1 MFKDSESGVKA
12 HARLSTLVNS
22 SLDLMEVLDNAM
34 KYVEVLMDAEASSIF
49 EVDYERDELVFRLA
63 RGKEGDKAREVRL
76 SMDEGIA
83 GCVAHDGEPLL
94 VADVSKDKRFT
105 SRVDEYTGFKTRSIA
120 CVPIKH
126 KGRLIGVL
134 EVLNKRGGAFEEE
147 DLEVLTVVSNQIGIA
162 MENARL
168 YQRLQEE
175 FTLTA
180 EELKKAQQKIIQS
193 ERLAALGRLS
203 QGVAHEVRNP
213 VMSIGGF
220 ARRLKQKFSRD
231 DPSYNYAEI
240 ILKEAARLEKM
251 VRDVENYTKMRE
263 PEFREVNLKKLIEL
277 AVGEWRQEKTSPDIQ
292 VNLDIADEETTFPGD
307 EDLLSLALKNLLQNA
322 GDAMT
327 DPGEVSISAHPQGRQ
342 IFIKVADTGR
352 GISPEDIPQI
362 FDPFFT
368 SKTQGSGLGLTTVQ
382 RIVIEHN
389 GEISVKSTPG
399 QGAEFQILL
408 PLYPDDMQLSEF
420 EVLGNKE

>member
-1 MFKDSESGVKA
+1 
-12 HARLSTLVNS
+12 
-22 SLDLMEVLDNAM
+22 
-34 KYVEVLMDAEASSIF
+34 
-49 EVDYERDELVFRLA
+49 
-63 RGKEGDKAREVRL
+63 
-76 SMDEGIA
+76 
-83 GCVAHDGEPLL
+83 
-94 VADVSKDKRFT
+94 
-105 SRVDEYTGFKTRSIA
+105 
-120 CVPIKH
+120 
-126 KGRLIGVL
+126 
-134 EVLNKRGGAFEEE
+134 
-147 DLEVLTVVSNQIGIA
+147 
-162 MENARL
+162 
-168 YQRLQEE
+168 
-175 FTLTA
+175 
-180 EELKKAQQKIIQS
+180 
-193 ERLAALGRLS
+193 
-203 QGVAHEVRNP
+203 
-213 VMSIGGF
+213 
-220 ARRLKQKFSRD
+220 
-231 DPSYNYAEI
+231 
-240 ILKEAARLEKM
+240 M

-277 AVGEWRQEKTSPDIQ
+277 AVGEWRQEMISPDIQ

-408 PLYPDDMQLSEF
+408 PLYPDDMQLNEF
-420 EVLGNKE
+420 EVRGNKE